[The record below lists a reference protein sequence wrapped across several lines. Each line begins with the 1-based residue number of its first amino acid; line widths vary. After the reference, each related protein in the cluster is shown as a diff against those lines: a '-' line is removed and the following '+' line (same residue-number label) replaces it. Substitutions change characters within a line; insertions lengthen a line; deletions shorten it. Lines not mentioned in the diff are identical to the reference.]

1 MSRRL
6 AILALT
12 AALIGLPA
20 GAARALNLI
29 SLTPVVDD
37 VSVGETVLVLVQ
49 MQFDDST
56 IGGGIEVLFDQS
68 ILEFSGFDF
77 DPGLGDD
84 PAFRLMP
91 STPAPGQPLVLGFG
105 EFSGLGGTR
114 DIGTLRF
121 EALGLGVANLTAA
134 DNGLPVGPFVSAVSP
149 PDLLL
154 VDFEGSTVTVVP
166 EPGTLALLILGS
178 GGLLLHGSRRRPHK
192 SQ

>member
-20 GAARALNLI
+20 GATRALNLV
-29 SLTPVVDD
+29 SLDPVVDD

-49 MQFDDST
+49 MQFDEPT
-56 IGGGIEVLFDQS
+56 IGGGLEVLFDQS

-84 PAFRLMP
+84 PSLRLMP

-105 EFSGLGGTR
+105 EFFGLGGTR
-114 DIGTLRF
+114 TIGTLRF
-121 EALGLGVANLTAA
+121 EAVEPGVANLSASENVMPA
-134 DNGLPVGPFVSAVSP
+134 GPFVSADSP
-149 PDLLL
+149 TELLI
-154 VDFEGSTVTVVP
+154 VDFEGSSVTVVP

-178 GGLLLHGSRRRPHK
+178 GGLLLCGSRRRVRK
-192 SQ
+192 SH